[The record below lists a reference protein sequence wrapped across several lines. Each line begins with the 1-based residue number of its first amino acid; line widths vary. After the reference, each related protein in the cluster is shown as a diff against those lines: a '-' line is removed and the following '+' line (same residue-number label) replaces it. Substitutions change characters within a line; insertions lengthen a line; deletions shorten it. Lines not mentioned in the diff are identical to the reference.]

1 MSFSL
6 VLNNNNEYFI
16 LPDIAYKKKCIQII
30 DTIARSGFFFVLVAA
45 EQGEPEK
52 LLVKNCLNQAPKC
65 HNIQQPRTNKKL
77 AQEGDSNRGSV
88 GDQDG
93 GGGRRAHT

>member
-16 LPDIAYKKKCIQII
+16 LPDIAYKKNVYRLLIQLQ
-30 DTIARSGFFFVLVAA
+30 DLVFFFVLVAA